1 MSAHANA
8 AVVRRWFGE
17 IVNGKTDPH
26 TLLHE
31 LDQTISAD
39 FVDHDGPDPQHGY
52 QALRKMLPL
61 LLKGLPDAHFT
72 IDQLVADDDLVA
84 VRLRGEAT
92 HTAELAGI
100 PPTGKRLVWTE
111 NEILRLRD
119 GRIVESWGEGTLEDA
134 LAEIGFRFG
143 QSRANGAAGAGP
155 AEQPKA
161 ALTPAEM
168 DAIVDEHFRA
178 EAQVDID
185 AILATYADQIEFEMV
200 GNPEGVLR
208 DKAAIAV
215 FYNMLFGE
223 MTDLSMQRLRR
234 WYGPSHLVDDS
245 VISAKATGRPFGL
258 DGKGRA
264 FTFRLLHVFD
274 FEDGR
279 ISRESS
285 WLDMGA
291 IVHQLA

>member
-1 MSAHANA
+1 MSAQANA

-31 LDQTISAD
+31 LDQTIAPD

-61 LLKGLPDAHFT
+61 LLKGLPDTHFT

-134 LAEIGFRFG
+134 LASICFRPG
-143 QSRANGAAGAGP
+143 QSRAHGTAGALAP
-155 AEQPKA
+155 RSRRNQP
-161 ALTPAEM
+161 
-168 DAIVDEHFRA
+168 
-178 EAQVDID
+178 
-185 AILATYADQIEFEMV
+185 
-200 GNPEGVLR
+200 
-208 DKAAIAV
+208 
-215 FYNMLFGE
+215 
-223 MTDLSMQRLRR
+223 
-234 WYGPSHLVDDS
+234 
-245 VISAKATGRPFGL
+245 
-258 DGKGRA
+258 
-264 FTFRLLHVFD
+264 
-274 FEDGR
+274 
-279 ISRESS
+279 
-285 WLDMGA
+285 
-291 IVHQLA
+291 